1 MSSEK
6 GIDMKWFEGG
16 KQSDYKKRT
25 KNGIEDLEI
34 GDLKKNRNQ
43 SEIDYKKNE
52 GRQEQRMLASPL
64 RINRMNK
71 DKI

>member
-52 GRQEQRMLASPL
+52 GRQEQRMCFSAE
-64 RINRMNK
+64 NK
-71 DKI
+71 